1 MIIMTNQVY
10 KLTKNS
16 HIKFKEYEKYPMASY
31 PSAYQFQRCDKL
43 LDEILYYEN
52 YNTED
57 INSIQQF
64 SQQFW
69 DETSSWIRQ
78 CIFLF
83 KVIEVFVPDKIMKK
97 SMHSHFYDI
106 YYLTHVGFFLTCNTK
121 ISLFLAELQSR

>member
-43 LDEILYYEN
+43 WDKILYYEN

-57 INSIQQF
+57 INSIQ
-64 SQQFW
+64 
-69 DETSSWIRQ
+69 
-78 CIFLF
+78 
-83 KVIEVFVPDKIMKK
+83 
-97 SMHSHFYDI
+97 
-106 YYLTHVGFFLTCNTK
+106 
-121 ISLFLAELQSR
+121 